1 MKGHSNPMDIPEWHS
16 IGRETMLVRH
26 LLGSGATS
34 LGRASYGDQ
43 MGEYYTAFFG
53 LTVGLERL
61 AKLILVVDH
70 AISNGGTMPEE
81 KVIKRYG
88 HKLVSLLDAVAKIEV
103 KHSLKLEYNRPTDPI
118 SAKIVDLL
126 DAFADA
132 TRGRYANFAAL
143 GDPNLSREEP
153 IARWWTDVATLILK
167 SHYKGMPIQV
177 RVEANAEV
185 VHEFMTPSA
194 TVLYN
199 NESGDTMQDMRTTS
213 LHTGQT
219 KIVQRF
225 GRFYTL
231 SIVRWLSELLSEL
244 ARQACYTHQIDA
256 FFGLWECLQTYTVPD
271 EFLKSRKVWP
281 LR

>member
-1 MKGHSNPMDIPEWHS
+1 MTGHGNPMDIPEWHS

-81 KVIKRYG
+81 KVIKRYA
-88 HKLVSLLDAVAKIEV
+88 HKLVSLLDAVAEIEV
-103 KHSLKLEYNRPTDPI
+103 KHGLKLKYNRPTDPI

-132 TRGRYANFAAL
+132 TRGRYANFASL

-153 IARWWTDVATLILK
+153 IKRWWTDVAILILK
-167 SHYKGMPIQV
+167 SHYEGKPIQA
-177 RVEANAEV
+177 RVEAKAEA
-185 VHEFMTPSA
+185 VHEFMTPS
-194 TVLYN
+194 TMVLYN
-199 NESGDTMQDMRTTS
+199 NESGVTMQDMRTAS

-231 SIVRWLSELLSEL
+231 TIVRWLSELLSEL

-271 EFLKSRKVWP
+271 EFLKKYKVWP
-281 LR
+281 